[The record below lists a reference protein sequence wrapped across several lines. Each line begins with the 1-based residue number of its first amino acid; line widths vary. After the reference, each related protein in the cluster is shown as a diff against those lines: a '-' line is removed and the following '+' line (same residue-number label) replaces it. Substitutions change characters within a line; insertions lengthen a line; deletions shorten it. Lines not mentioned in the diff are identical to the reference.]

1 MPDTSQESH
10 SLFCFSSL
18 ELKQTTTSKYINYHT
33 TGKPQMEAQACYNQ
47 WGRWALE
54 YIPLWWKYFKK
65 KYCWHNCKEYQ
76 KWATTVRTL
85 LSFCKWRK
93 KTVIVSMFSFCSRQR
108 HSFMRF
114 TLRMDSIY
122 GLSHTEIWVFI
133 YWDGE
138 DYERSKLG
146 EVVQELVLKHVRLGM
161 LLDLCQVLCCMEF
174 NMFV

>member
-1 MPDTSQESH
+1 MVEI
-10 SLFCFSSL
+10 LL
-18 ELKQTTTSKYINYHT
+18 
-33 TGKPQMEAQACYNQ
+33 
-47 WGRWALE
+47 
-54 YIPLWWKYFKK
+54 K

-93 KTVIVSMFSFCSRQR
+93 KTVIVSMFSFCAR
-108 HSFMRF
+108 HRHAVVRF

-174 NMFV
+174 NMFVYLEEDSVSKASTGDIPSSVLERWVGAKPYHILKVTLEISALI